1 MCFSANNEKNNA
13 FVWLLI
19 AVAALVLAF
28 LPFVFGVN
36 VVKSFG
42 WMMFSLM
49 LGIVFLLGLLF
60 FVALFWS
67 SLRLDRMLSGE
78 DLLAHWTYSSEEI
91 APYATGEEARLSR
104 NKLVYLFFT
113 LLTVVVCEGLAYI
126 LDPGTALVPA
136 AILVIGCFAVIYGV
150 PKALASYEKR
160 FATDAYI
167 GRAGALFCNRFHLW
181 KIFNASLNRVSFAE
195 GKPAFLGINYSFLST
210 DGSGPTSVAV
220 NLKIPVPKGKEAEA
234 RRVVLELS
242 GKRPAGPD
250 SKKALWEKEEKQRK
264 LQGLKK

>member
-1 MCFSANNEKNNA
+1 MCFSSNHEKNNA

-19 AVAALVLAF
+19 AVSALVLAF
-28 LPFVFGVN
+28 LPFVFGVS

-42 WMMFSLM
+42 WFMFSL
-49 LGIVFLLGLLF
+49 LLVCVSLLGFLF
-60 FVALFWS
+60 FIALFWS

-78 DLLAHWTYSSEEI
+78 DLLAHWTYSPQEI
-91 APYATGEEARLSR
+91 SQYVTGEDARLSR
-104 NKLVYLFFT
+104 NKLIYLFFT
-113 LLTVVVCEGLAYI
+113 LLIVVVCDGLAYAI
-126 LDPGTALVPA
+126 DPANALAPGV
-136 AILVIGCFAVIYGV
+136 ILVASCFAVIYGI

-181 KIFNASLNRVSFAE
+181 RIFNASLNRVSFSE
-195 GKPAFLGINYSFLST
+195 GKPAFLEISYSFLSS
-210 DGSGPTSVAV
+210 DGSGPTSVSV

-234 RRVVLELS
+234 KHVVSELTGGPQASTIAKKELLE
-242 GKRPAGPD
+242 R
-250 SKKALWEKEEKQRK
+250 EEKMRK

>member
-1 MCFSANNEKNNA
+1 MCFSSNHEKNNA

-19 AVAALVLAF
+19 AVSALVLAF

-49 LGIVFLLGLLF
+49 LACVVLLGLLF
-60 FVALFWS
+60 FAALFWS

-78 DLLAHWTYSSEEI
+78 DLLAHWAHSPEDI
-91 APYATGEEARLSR
+91 APYVAGEDARLSR
-104 NKLVYLFFT
+104 NKLIYLFFT
-113 LLTVVVCEGLAYI
+113 LLTVVVCEGLAYV

-136 AILVIGCFAVIYGV
+136 AILAIGCLVVIYGI

-160 FATDAYI
+160 FATDTYI
-167 GRAGALFCNRFHLW
+167 GRAGALFGNRFHLW
-181 KIFNASLNRVSFAE
+181 KIFNASLNRVSFSE
-195 GKPAFLGINYSFLST
+195 VKPAFLEINYSFLSS
-210 DGSGPTSVAV
+210 DGSGPTSVTV

-234 RRVVLELS
+234 KRVVLELS
-242 GKRPAGPD
+242 GKQTTGPD
-250 SKKALWEKEEKQRK
+250 SRKALLEREEKQRK